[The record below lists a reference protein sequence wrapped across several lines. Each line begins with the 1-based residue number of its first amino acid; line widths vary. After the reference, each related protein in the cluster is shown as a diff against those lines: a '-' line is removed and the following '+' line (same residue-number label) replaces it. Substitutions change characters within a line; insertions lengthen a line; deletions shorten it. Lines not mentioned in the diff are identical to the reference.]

1 MNCLHISL
9 TLLSCCLCVSV
20 INGQFQKMFGQQTV
34 LDGNTGPSDGKI
46 LIKSELDIKTT
57 VCASSYSIKMVF
69 NFQRVVF
76 LHIMLQMLIL

>member
-9 TLLSCCLCVSV
+9 VLLICCLYVSV

-57 VCASSYSIKMVF
+57 VCAFSYSIGMQCIH
-69 NFQRVVF
+69 FQRVVF
-76 LHIMLQMLIL
+76 VHI